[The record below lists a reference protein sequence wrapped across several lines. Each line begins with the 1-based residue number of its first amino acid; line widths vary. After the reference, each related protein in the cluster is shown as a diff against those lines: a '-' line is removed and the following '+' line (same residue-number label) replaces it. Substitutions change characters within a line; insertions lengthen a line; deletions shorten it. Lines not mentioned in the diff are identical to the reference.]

1 MRRIELSDKA
11 EETLLSLDKPI
22 RQRNIKFF
30 RERVE
35 TYPDPMVLV
44 EPLSGTMQ
52 GLHRFRIGDYRAI
65 CDFQNN
71 RWTILVLQVGHRGE
85 VYR

>member
-1 MRRIELSDKA
+1 MRRIEFSDKA
-11 EETLLSLDKPI
+11 EKMLLSFDKPV
-22 RQRNIKFF
+22 RQRIIKFF

-35 TYPDPMVLV
+35 THPDPITLA
-44 EPLSGTMQ
+44 EPLAGPMA

-65 CDFQNN
+65 CDFQGNQLI
-71 RWTILVLQVGHRGE
+71 ILVLQIGHRGA